1 MIQASQKRP
10 EDEESDPSPS
20 QSDPGPSQ
28 EEDGS
33 ELGTESD
40 DLTRIDVK
48 ALARVFADE
57 V

>member
-10 EDEESDPSPS
+10 EDEESDPSSS
-20 QSDPGPSQ
+20 QSDPSQ